1 MRGLG
6 CLNEI
11 HCRFYR
17 CASWSPAFGQTK
29 RCPMQAETPVAEA
42 VTGDDTVRSPKATA
56 PIPGLVWAFRIH
68 SDGSSEALA
77 IDQPIEFTHDGLLWL
92 HFNLADARALQ
103 WLASADLPAPV
114 QARSLLLS
122 KDTYQ
127 QLHTTDDSVY
137 GVISDLLRD
146 IAEATEETGYLRF
159 AMTERLLVSGRHH
172 ALCAVDATRRALE
185 DGHRIE
191 SVAALLETIV
201 ENVADTMDRIAD
213 HIARSLDEIE
223 EQVLSDE
230 AVDLRQGLGRLRRT
244 CVRLH
249 RQLSGLRIVFHRLE
263 QKNVSDLKPALQLRA
278 GKLAQ
283 RLDGLDH
290 TVVEMRERSRLLQ
303 EELHLKIEEQGN
315 NNIRVLSV
323 LTAVLMPPTLVT
335 GIFGMNTKG
344 LPFTDLDTAFLWASL
359 LMVLSSFAAYLIMK
373 RIGIIR

>member
-1 MRGLG
+1 
-6 CLNEI
+6 
-11 HCRFYR
+11 
-17 CASWSPAFGQTK
+17 
-29 RCPMQAETPVAEA
+29 MQAETQIADVSEEGRA
-42 VTGDDTVRSPKATA
+42 RSSSATA

-68 SDGSSEALA
+68 ANGSPQALHV
-77 IDQPIEFTHDGLLWL
+77 DEPIAFAHDGLLWL

-103 WLASADLPAPV
+103 WLGPANLQVPA

-127 QLHTTDDSVY
+127 QLHTIDDCVY

-146 IAEATEETGYLRF
+146 VGEATEDTGYLRF
-159 AMTERLLVSGRHH
+159 VMTEQILVSGRHH

-185 DGHRIE
+185 GGQRIE

-201 ENVADTMDRIAD
+201 EHVADTMDCIAD
-213 HIARSLDEIE
+213 RVAQSLDEVE
-223 EQVLSDE
+223 EQVLSDS
-230 AVDLRQGLGRLRRT
+230 ATDLRQNLGRLRRT

-263 QKNVSDLKPALQLRA
+263 QKNPDDLKPALRLRA

-290 TVVEMRERSRLLQ
+290 TIVEMRERSRLLQ

-315 NNIRVLSV
+315 NSLRVLSI
-323 LTAVLMPPTLVT
+323 LTALLMPPTLIT

-344 LPFTDLDTAFLWASL
+344 LPFTEIETAFLWASL
-359 LMVLSSFAAYLIMK
+359 LMILSSLAAYFIMK

>member
-1 MRGLG
+1 
-6 CLNEI
+6 
-11 HCRFYR
+11 
-17 CASWSPAFGQTK
+17 
-29 RCPMQAETPVAEA
+29 MQAETSVAEA
-42 VTGDDTVRSPKATA
+42 VTGADTARSPIATA

-68 SDGSSEALA
+68 SDGSSEPQAIDRPIALA
-77 IDQPIEFTHDGLLWL
+77 HDGLLWL

-103 WLASADLPAPV
+103 WLASADLRAPT
-114 QARSLLLS
+114 QARALLLS

-159 AMTERLLVSGRHH
+159 VMTERLLVSGRHH
-172 ALCAVDATRRALE
+172 ALCAVDATRRALQ
-185 DGHRIE
+185 DGRRIE

-213 HIARSLDEIE
+213 RIARSLDEIE
-223 EQVLSDE
+223 EQVLSDGPT
-230 AVDLRQGLGRLRRT
+230 DLRQGLGRLRRT

-263 QKNVSDLKPALQLRA
+263 QKNPGDLKPALQLRA

-290 TVVEMRERSRLLQ
+290 TIVEMRERSRLLQ

-315 NNIRVLSV
+315 NSLRVLSV
-323 LTAVLMPPTLVT
+323 LTALLMPPTLVT
-335 GIFGMNTKG
+335 GVFGMNTKG
-344 LPFTDLDTAFLWASL
+344 LPLTDVETGFLWAAL
-359 LMVLSSFAAYLIMK
+359 LMVLSSVGAYLIMK
-373 RIGIIR
+373 RIGLIR